1 MAGGEPASPGNKA
14 TEAPAGQPKV
24 RVATLGGML
33 GLAELTDRVGEG
45 AGRGGVWWAL
55 AGGRSHE
62 RHLAGGGPGGG
73 GTCHEAGRASDCLCT
88 AQCREVAVCMCRAV
102 ARTAGELRPHRELS
116 VYQHS

>member
-45 AGRGGVWWAL
+45 AGRGGVW
-55 AGGRSHE
+55 
-62 RHLAGGGPGGG
+62 
-73 GTCHEAGRASDCLCT
+73 
-88 AQCREVAVCMCRAV
+88 
-102 ARTAGELRPHRELS
+102 
-116 VYQHS
+116 